1 MEAMLEQA
9 AKVLNEI
16 EDPELQEMIHR
27 LDYTPA
33 PELVLDVN
41 DYLRIYNWLKELEL
55 YRKLHGPIGGC

>member
-9 AKVLNEI
+9 AKVLNEV

>member
-9 AKVLNEI
+9 AKVLNEV
-16 EDPELQEMIHR
+16 EDPELQEMIYR

-55 YRKLHGPIGGC
+55 YRKLHGPIGG